1 MRQKPRSKQS
11 HGEKVVK
18 DISRAARKQYLAEEK
33 IRIVLDGLRG
43 GGSIRKST
51 DKRDVLPV
59 VPMRKPRKKR
69 VGVDHSLYRLGNLIK
84 RCFNELKNAGRVA
97 TRHGKTSESFKGL
110 IDITSIHLWLR
121 QSSA

>member
-1 MRQKPRSKQS
+1 MRQKRGTRKS
-11 HGEKVVK
+11 HFEKVFK
-18 DISRAARKQYLAEEK
+18 DICRATRKQYSTEEK
-33 IRIVLDGLRG
+33 IRVVLDGLRG

-97 TRHGKTSESFKGL
+97 TRHDRTSESFKGL
-110 IDITSIHLWLR
+110 IDIRSIHLWLR